1 MTMKMNRRE
10 FLGKACAASTPLAL
24 YLMSSCGKYDTR
36 KLNFVFI
43 LIDDMGWTDLGCYGS
58 ETYETPNIDKLATQG
73 MKFTDAYAACPVC
86 SPTRASI
93 LTGKYPARLHLTD
106 WIPGYDYTDTK
117 LKRPEFMQYL
127 RLEEMTIA
135 EMFKSA
141 GYATAS
147 IGKWHL
153 GTEEYYPDKQGF
165 DINIA
170 GYETGGPPSYFY
182 PYERPKNKT
191 NPRIPTMTGG
201 KEGEYLT
208 DRLTDEADKFI
219 QANRDVPFFLY
230 LTHFAVHTPLQGKE
244 EYIKKYEAK
253 IKPGQ
258 KQDNPVFA
266 AMVQSVDDSVGRVM
280 RKLDELG
287 IADKTVIIFMSDN
300 GGLVGTTGKWEHATS
315 NLPLRNG
322 KGTAYEGGI
331 REPMIVKWPGTVVPG
346 TVCGIPV
353 TSVDFYPT
361 MLEMAG
367 IEIPSG
373 LALDGMSIVSLLKQ
387 TGEID
392 RDAIYWHYPH
402 YHRLGAKPFG
412 AVRSGE
418 YKLIEYYEY
427 NDLELY
433 NLVDDIGELHNL
445 ADEMP
450 EKAEELHRMLH
461 EWLKS
466 VDAQMPTPNPDYK
479 ESG

>member
-1 MTMKMNRRE
+1 MNLKMNRRE
-10 FLGKACAASTPLAL
+10 FLGRLCAASSPLVL
-24 YLMSSCGKYDTR
+24 YPLSSCGKHDVR

-43 LIDDMGWTDLGCYGS
+43 LIDDMGWKDLGCYGS
-58 ETYETPNIDKLATQG
+58 ETYETPNIDRLAQQG
-73 MKFTDAYAACPVC
+73 MKFTDAYAASPVC

-106 WIPGYDYTDTK
+106 WIPGYDYPDTRM
-117 LKRPEFMQYL
+117 KRPEFMQYL
-127 RLEEMTIA
+127 RLEETTVA
-135 EMFKSA
+135 EVFKSA

-153 GTEEYYPDKQGF
+153 GTEEYYPDRQGF

-170 GYETGGPPSYFY
+170 GYETGAPPSYFY
-182 PYERPKNKT
+182 PYESPKNKN

-208 DRLTDEADKFI
+208 DRLTDEAEKFI
-219 QANRDVPFFLY
+219 QDNRDVPFFLY
-230 LTHFAVHTPLQGKE
+230 LSHFAVHTPLQGKE
-244 EYIKKYEAK
+244 DYIKKYEAK

-266 AMVQSVDDSVGRVM
+266 AMIQSVDDSVGRVM

-287 IADKTVIIFMSDN
+287 IAERTVVIFMSDN
-300 GGLVGTTGKWEHATS
+300 GGLVGTTGKWKHATS
-315 NLPLRNG
+315 NMPLRNG

-331 REPMIVKWPGTVVPG
+331 REPMIVRWPGTVVPG

-361 MLEMAG
+361 MLETAG

-373 LALDGMSIVSLLKQ
+373 LVLDGISIIPLLKQ
-387 TGEID
+387 TGGID

-412 AVRSGE
+412 AVRLGE
-418 YKLIEYYEY
+418 YKLIEYYED
-427 NDLELY
+427 NSLELY

-445 ADEMP
+445 TGEMP
-450 EKAEELHRMLH
+450 EKAEELRRMLH
-461 EWLKS
+461 GWLKS
-466 VDAQMPTPNPDYK
+466 VNAQMPVPNLDYK
-479 ESG
+479 KSG